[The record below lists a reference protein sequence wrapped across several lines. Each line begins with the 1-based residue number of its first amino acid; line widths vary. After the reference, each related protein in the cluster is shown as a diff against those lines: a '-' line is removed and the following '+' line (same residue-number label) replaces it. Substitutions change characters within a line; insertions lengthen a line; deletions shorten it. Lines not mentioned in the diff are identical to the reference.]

1 MKPRNYIYIYVHAYV
16 CVCVCVCVCVGLNPS
31 LLHLL
36 HWQSG
41 SLPQVP
47 PGKPMC
53 VYISICVC
61 VCVCVC
67 VFDNFLYS

>member
-1 MKPRNYIYIYVHAYV
+1 M
-16 CVCVCVCVCVGLNPS
+16 CVCVCVGLKPS

-36 HWQSG
+36 HWQTG
-41 SLPQVP
+41 SLPLAP
-47 PGKPMC
+47 PGKPIC
-53 VYISICVC
+53 IYKCVC